1 MGDTYD
7 FGGWAT
13 RNDLVCADGRIIRQN
28 AFQVNDGQKVPLVWN
43 HKHDNSENVLG
54 HALLENR
61 PEGVYAYGKFND
73 TESGQNAKK
82 LVHNGDIDALSIW
95 ANDLKQ
101 NGANVTHG
109 VIRELS
115 LVLSGANPGAYIDQV
130 SLAHGSDTE
139 TEAIIY
145 TGEELDTENFM
156 SHSDE
161 GSKEVEK
168 DEKDE
173 ASDDKKEES
182 KTVQDVLDSMT
193 EEQQDVTYM
202 LMGMAEQGVTDEEVD
217 IDEVISH
224 SDEGDGK
231 TVKDVIDSMTQ
242 EQQEVM
248 YGLIGM
254 VAKNKEDSEN
264 DGGNEMKH
272 NVFENDAPE
281 TVLTHSD
288 EMAILNFAKQS
299 SCGSFQEALEAYLE
313 DNESLA
319 HSIDEIETLFP
330 EFKDVYPGAPEL
342 ISRDQTWVNGV
353 ISGVHKS
360 PISRIRTRQ
369 ADARQAGIRARGYK
383 KGQKKNEIGNIKL
396 MKRTTDPQTVFVK
409 DKLNR
414 DDIIDITDFDV
425 VNYMYALMRQTL
437 EEELALAIMVGDGRE
452 EGDENK
458 IDETHI
464 RSIWHDDDLYAIH
477 KDVDLAAAKAELQ
490 GTDTNKHFGDNYVY
504 AEAIISSALY
514 AREQYKGTGNLTF
527 YCTPHLLNVM
537 LLARDLNG
545 RRIYNSKADLAAALN
560 VKDIETVEQF
570 DGLTRTTSDSKTK
583 KLLGIFVNLA
593 DYQVGSTKG
602 GEITRFNQFDIDF
615 NQEKYLIET
624 RVSGALTR
632 VYSAICLEEDV
643 TAGA

>member
-1 MGDTYD
+1 MEDTYD

-28 AFQVNDGQKVPLVWN
+28 AFKVNDGQKVPLVWN

-145 TGEELDTENFM
+145 TGEKLDTEDFM

-161 GSKEVEK
+161 GSKEVK
-168 DEKDE
+168 KDE

-217 IDEVISH
+217 TDEVISH

-288 EMAILNFAKQS
+288 EMAILNLAKQS

-396 MKRTTDPQTVFVK
+396 MKRTTDPQTIFVK

-437 EEELALAIMVGDGRE
+437 EEELALAIMVGDGRD

-458 IDETHI
+458 IDESHI

-477 KDVDLAAAKAELQ
+477 QDVDLAAAKAELQ

-570 DGLTRTTSDSKTK
+570 DGLTRTTSDMKTK

>member
-1 MGDTYD
+1 MEDTYD

-13 RNDLVCADGRIIRQN
+13 RNDLVCADGRIIRRN

-145 TGEELDTENFM
+145 TGEELETEDFM

-168 DEKDE
+168 DEE
-173 ASDDKKEES
+173 SDDKKEES
-182 KTVQDVLDSMT
+182 KTIQDVLDSMT

-202 LMGMAEQGVTDEEVD
+202 LMGMVEQGVTDEEVD

-242 EQQEVM
+242 EQQEIM

-369 ADARQAGIRARGYK
+369 ADARQTGIRAKGYK
-383 KGQKKNEIGNIKL
+383 KGHNKTEMGNIKL
-396 MKRTTDPQTVFVK
+396 LKRTTDPQTVFVK

-437 EEELALAIMVGDGRE
+437 EEELALAIMVGDGRD

-458 IDETHI
+458 IDESHI

-477 KDVDLAAAKAELQ
+477 QDVNLAAARAELQ
-490 GTDTNKHFGDNYVY
+490 GSDTGKNFGDNYVY
-504 AEAIISSALY
+504 AEAIIASALY
-514 AREQYKGTGNLTF
+514 AREQ
-527 YCTPHLLNVM
+527 
-537 LLARDLNG
+537 
-545 RRIYNSKADLAAALN
+545 
-560 VKDIETVEQF
+560 
-570 DGLTRTTSDSKTK
+570 
-583 KLLGIFVNLA
+583 
-593 DYQVGSTKG
+593 
-602 GEITRFNQFDIDF
+602 
-615 NQEKYLIET
+615 
-624 RVSGALTR
+624 
-632 VYSAICLEEDV
+632 
-643 TAGA
+643 

>member
-145 TGEELDTENFM
+145 TGEELETEDFM

-168 DEKDE
+168 DEE
-173 ASDDKKEES
+173 SDDKKEES
-182 KTVQDVLDSMT
+182 KTIQDVLDSMT

-217 IDEVISH
+217 TDEVISH

-242 EQQEVM
+242 EQQEIM

-299 SCGSFQEALEAYLE
+299 SCGSFQEALGAYLE

-458 IDETHI
+458 IDESHI

-477 KDVDLAAAKAELQ
+477 QDVDIAAAKAELQ

-570 DGLTRTTSDSKTK
+570 DGLTRTTSDMKTK

-643 TAGA
+643 TAGV

>member
-43 HKHDNSENVLG
+43 HKHDSSENVLG

-95 ANDLKQ
+95 ANELKQ

-139 TEAIIY
+139 NEAIIY
-145 TGEELDTENFM
+145 TGEELEIEDFM

-161 GSKEVEK
+161 GSKEVKK
-168 DEKDE
+168 DEE
-173 ASDDKKEES
+173 SDDKKEEN

-217 IDEVISH
+217 VDEVISH

-288 EMAILNFAKQS
+288 EMAILTLAKQS

-477 KDVDLAAAKAELQ
+477 QDVDLAAAKAELQ

>member
-1 MGDTYD
+1 MEDTYD

-13 RNDLVCADGRIIRQN
+13 RNDLVCADGRIIRRN

-130 SLAHGSDTE
+130 SLAHGSDTD

-145 TGEELDTENFM
+145 TGEELETEGFI

-161 GSKEVEK
+161 NET
-168 DEKDE
+168 
-173 ASDDKKEES
+173 DD
-182 KTVQDVLDSMT
+182 
-193 EEQQDVTYM
+193 
-202 LMGMAEQGVTDEEVD
+202 
-217 IDEVISH
+217 VISH
-224 SDEGDGK
+224 SDEGDNKSEAGTDEGEKKDDK
-231 TVKDVIDSMTQ
+231 TIQDVIDSMTE
-242 EQQEVM
+242 EQQNVM
-248 YGLIGM
+248 YALVGM
-254 VAKNKEDSEN
+254 AYKDAENEDSKN

-272 NVFENDAPE
+272 NVFENDVQE
-281 TVLTHSD
+281 NVLSHSD
-288 EMAILNFAKQS
+288 QAAIINLAKQS
-299 SCGSFQEALEAYLE
+299 SCGSFQEALGAYLE

-477 KDVDLAAAKAELQ
+477 QDVDLAAAKAELQ

-643 TAGA
+643 TAGV

>member
-1 MGDTYD
+1 MEDTYD

-95 ANDLKQ
+95 ANELKQ

-145 TGEELDTENFM
+145 TGEELETEDFM

-168 DEKDE
+168 DEE
-173 ASDDKKEES
+173 SDDKKEES
-182 KTVQDVLDSMT
+182 KTIQDVLDSMT

-217 IDEVISH
+217 TDEVISH

-242 EQQEVM
+242 EQQEIM

-288 EMAILNFAKQS
+288 EMAILNLAKQS
-299 SCGSFQEALEAYLE
+299 SCGSFQEALGAYLE

-458 IDETHI
+458 IDESHI

-477 KDVDLAAAKAELQ
+477 QDVDIAAAKAELQ

-570 DGLTRTTSDSKTK
+570 DGLTRTTSDMKTK

-643 TAGA
+643 TAGV

>member
-95 ANDLKQ
+95 ANELKQ

-145 TGEELDTENFM
+145 TGEELETEDFM

-161 GSKEVEK
+161 DSKEVKK
-168 DEKDE
+168 DEE
-173 ASDDKKEES
+173 SDDKKEES
-182 KTVQDVLDSMT
+182 KTIQDVLDSMT

-217 IDEVISH
+217 TDEVISH

-242 EQQEVM
+242 EQQEIM

-299 SCGSFQEALEAYLE
+299 SCGSFQEALGAYLE
-313 DNESLA
+313 DNESFA

-477 KDVDLAAAKAELQ
+477 QDVDIAAAKAELQ

-570 DGLTRTTSDSKTK
+570 DGLTRTTSDMKTK

>member
-1 MGDTYD
+1 MEDTYD

-13 RNDLVCADGRIIRQN
+13 RNDLVCADGRIIRRN

-95 ANDLKQ
+95 ANELKQ

-130 SLAHGSDTE
+130 SLAHGADTE

-145 TGEELDTENFM
+145 TGEELETENFM

-161 GSKEVEK
+161 NETDDVISHSDECDNKSEAGTDEGEK
-168 DEKDE
+168 K
-173 ASDDKKEES
+173 DDK
-182 KTVQDVLDSMT
+182 TIQDVIDSMT
-193 EEQQDVTYM
+193 EEQQNVMYA
-202 LMGMAEQGVTDEEVD
+202 LVGMA
-217 IDEVISH
+217 H
-224 SDEGDGK
+224 
-231 TVKDVIDSMTQ
+231 KDA
-242 EQQEVM
+242 E
-248 YGLIGM
+248 
-254 VAKNKEDSEN
+254 NEDSKN

-272 NVFENDAPE
+272 NVFENDVQE
-281 TVLTHSD
+281 NVLSHSD
-288 EMAILNFAKQS
+288 QAAIINFAKQS

-369 ADARQAGIRARGYK
+369 ADARQAGIRAKGYK

-452 EGDENK
+452 EGDDNK
-458 IDETHI
+458 IDESHI

-477 KDVDLAAAKAELQ
+477 QDVDIAAAKAELQ

-504 AEAIISSALY
+504 AEASISSALY

-545 RRIYNSKADLAAALN
+545 RRIYNSKADLVAALN